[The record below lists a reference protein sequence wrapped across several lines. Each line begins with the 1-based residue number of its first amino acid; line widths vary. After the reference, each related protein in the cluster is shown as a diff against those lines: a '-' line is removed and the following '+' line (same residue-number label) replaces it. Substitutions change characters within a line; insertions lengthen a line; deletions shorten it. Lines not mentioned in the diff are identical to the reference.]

1 MSSLE
6 DSVEGWSFLRIAEQ
20 SDPELALVI
29 QTVASV
35 GISPDKPNLFRLG
48 VFEHSEKES

>member
-6 DSVEGWSFLRIAEQ
+6 DSVEDWSFLRIAEQ
-20 SDPELALVI
+20 PEPDIALVF

-35 GISPDKPNLFRLG
+35 GISPDKPSLFRLG